1 MRSASEL
8 SPFLDGT
15 RVKMNIVR
23 SDELLTTAAFRGE
36 TERVR
41 EMLSHGAMSS
51 ARSDLKTTALHW
63 AVSMGHVDTARV
75 LVEHGADV
83 DARSA
88 DGNSPLHVAA
98 REGDA
103 ATAELLIESGAN
115 PVLCNSAGAT
125 PLDLALEYA
134 DDEVE
139 LVHLLRTAKRSHE
152 ERRLTQGGT
161 AISAAPSPATAT
173 LASNSGGSSSKA
185 VMVSSGC
192 GDDEP
197 LPVDGPLRADL
208 PDYAPLPAERKPRMV
223 SGGCG
228 GDDSG
233 GIVLC
238 FSSAGGGG
246 SGGGNSVSSGALGT
260 SSSSSSAGTFS
271 GGEGRSFLPPAPPP
285 VPLPPPA
292 APAVAGGLVAA
303 FDALGLVNSG
313 ATGSMSTT
321 SVADLNQL
329 DEDESPRMPPAVK
342 TAADIDGARLA
353 SLASAMGF

>member
-1 MRSASEL
+1 
-8 SPFLDGT
+8 
-15 RVKMNIVR
+15 MNIVR

-51 ARSDLKTTALHW
+51 ARSELKTTALHW

-88 DGNSPLHVAA
+88 DGNSPLHVTA

-103 ATAELLIESGAN
+103 ATAEFLIESGAN

-208 PDYAPLPAERKPRMV
+208 PDYAPLPADRKPRMV

-246 SGGGNSVSSGALGT
+246 SGDGTSVSTGAFLGT

-271 GGEGRSFLPPAPPP
+271 GGEGRSFLPAAPPP

-292 APAVAGGLVAA
+292 APAAAGGLVAA

-313 ATGSMSTT
+313 AAGST
-321 SVADLNQL
+321 SATPVADLDQP
-329 DEDESPRMPPAVK
+329 DEDDSPRVPPAVK

>member
-1 MRSASEL
+1 
-8 SPFLDGT
+8 
-15 RVKMNIVR
+15 MNIVR

-246 SGGGNSVSSGALGT
+246 SGGGNSVSSGT

-292 APAVAGGLVAA
+292 GPAVAGGLVAA